1 VPNGLLLLHAFPVDA
16 SMWAPQLAAVRGDVA
31 VAAPNFP
38 GFGGTPLSGQVLTMD
53 EAADRAA
60 AEAAASGL
68 DRVVVC
74 GLSMGGYVAFAFW
87 RKFRDRVAGLILA
100 HTRAGPDDE
109 AGRGR
114 RRALATRLRSE
125 GNAFLVESPPPL
137 LSTDAPSDL
146 WDRVKSIIA
155 AQSAEAIAAASLGM
169 AERPDSTADL
179 AGIDVPT
186 LVVTSTGDALIP
198 ADASSPMADQIPG
211 ALLEVIEGA
220 GHLSNLEAPREFN
233 QMLRTHLVRC
243 GVVTG

>member
-1 VPNGLLLLHAFPVDA
+1 VPIGLLLLHAFPVDA

-38 GFGGTPLSGQVLTMD
+38 GFGGTPLSGQVSTMD
-53 EAADRAA
+53 DAADL
-60 AEAAASGL
+60 AEVEVAASGV

-87 RKFRDRVAGLILA
+87 RKFRDRVAGMILA

-109 AGRGR
+109 AGRER
-114 RRALATRLRSE
+114 RRALATRLRAE

-137 LSTDAPSDL
+137 LSSHAPNEL
-146 WDRVKSIIA
+146 WDHVKSIIA
-155 AQSAEAIAAASLGM
+155 AQSAEAIAAASLGL

-186 LVVTSTGDALIP
+186 LVITSTDDALIP
-198 ADASSPMADQIPG
+198 SDATSPMADQIPG
-211 ALLEVIEGA
+211 AQLEVIEGA

-233 QMLRTHLVRC
+233 HVLRAHLIRC
-243 GVVTG
+243 GVLTG